1 MIRFL
6 LRRSAMAI
14 GILFVISFVAYGL
27 LSLALDPLSDLR
39 ESTALNKAELIQ
51 RRIQMLQLDQHWTV
65 RYWDWLK
72 AILLH
77 WDFGRAWMTGQRV
90 NDMLGPAM
98 MTSVQLVAT
107 ATFLALVIG
116 VIVGVVSALRQ
127 YTSFDYSITLISFV
141 LYALPVFWVAVL
153 LKEYLAIS
161 LNDYL
166 ADPQPNWVFLLA
178 VGLIAG
184 LFWAGALG
192 GSMRRR
198 LVVFASAFAV
208 TFVLLTLAVVTG
220 WINNPSLGIVGVGV
234 AGLGIAYAITLIGAG
249 LKNRRAL
256 YSTLTM
262 VAIAVALYMP
272 LQYLFYYQADA
283 WRANLFLN
291 LSVGSAVLIGM
302 LLLTIALGCL
312 VGWLFGGDDRGVSMR
327 VAALT
332 GVLIGAVIYV
342 DQLLQYWL
350 PYFNNSDIRGRPVAT
365 IGSRT
370 PGFDENYWL
379 VTIDRM
385 THLLLPTLALVLI
398 SFAGYVRYERGA
410 TLEVLSQDYIRTA
423 RSKGL
428 SERVVIVRH
437 ALRNALMPLA
447 SIIPVDIVSLLGGAV
462 ITETIFG
469 WSGMG
474 KFFIDHLGTNQ
485 IDPVMVYIVFTG
497 ALAMIANM
505 MADILYGLLDPRI
518 RVNA

>member
-6 LRRSAMAI
+6 LRRIVTALAI
-14 GILFVISFVAYGL
+14 LLVISVVAYGL

-39 ESTALNKAELIQ
+39 ESTALNKEDLIA
-51 RRIQMLQLDQHWTV
+51 RRIALLKLDEPWYV
-65 RYWDWLK
+65 RYWDWLQS
-72 AILLH
+72 ILLH
-77 WDFGRAWMTGQRV
+77 WDFGQAWATGQRV

-98 MTSVQLVAT
+98 LTSVQLVA
-107 ATFLALVIG
+107 ASTFLALLIGVTIG
-116 VIVGVVSALRQ
+116 VISALRQ
-127 YTSFDYSITLISFV
+127 YTTFDYAITLVSFV

-153 LKEYLAIS
+153 LKEYLAIG

-166 ADPQPNWVFLLA
+166 ADPQPNWPLLVA

-184 LFWAGALG
+184 FFWAGALG
-192 GSMRRR
+192 GTMKRK
-198 LVVFASAFAV
+198 LITFASAFVV
-208 TFVLLTLAVVTG
+208 TFGLLTLAIVTD
-220 WINNPSLGIVGVGV
+220 WISNPSLGVVGV
-234 AGLGIAYAITLIGAG
+234 AIIGFGAAYAMTLLFAG

-256 YSTLTM
+256 YSALTTA
-262 VAIAVALYMP
+262 AIGVALYFP
-272 LQYLFYYQADA
+272 LQQVFFQLADTMQSKLFPG
-283 WRANLFLN
+283 
-291 LSVGSAVLIGM
+291 LSVGTALILGM
-302 LLLTIALGCL
+302 LLLTIGIGCL

-327 VAALT
+327 GAALT
-332 GVLIGAVIYV
+332 GVLMAAGMYL
-342 DQLLQYWL
+342 DQMLQWWYS
-350 PYFNNSDIRGRPVAT
+350 YFNNGAIRGRPIAT
-365 IGSRT
+365 IGSVT

-379 VTIDRM
+379 VNIDRF

-398 SFAGYVRYERGA
+398 SFASYVRYERGA

-428 SERVVIVRH
+428 SERVVVVRH

-474 KFFIDHLGTNQ
+474 KFFVDHLETNQ
-485 IDPVMVYIVFTG
+485 IDPVMVYILITG
-497 ALAMIANM
+497 ALAMTANLL
-505 MADILYGLLDPRI
+505 ADILYGLLDPRI

>member
-1 MIRFL
+1 
-6 LRRSAMAI
+6 MAL

-39 ESTALNKAELIQ
+39 ESTALNKEDLIQ
-51 RRIQMLQLDQHWTV
+51 RRISMLQLDEHWVV
-65 RYWDWLK
+65 RYWDWLTS
-72 AILLH
+72 ILLH
-77 WDFGRAWMTGQRV
+77 WDFGQAWMTGQHV
-90 NDMLGPAM
+90 NAMLGPAM

-107 ATFLALVIG
+107 ATFLALVVG
-116 VIVGVVSALRQ
+116 VVVGVVSALRQ

-153 LKEYLAIS
+153 LKEYLAIG

-166 ADPQPNWVFLLA
+166 ADPVPNWPILLV
-178 VGLIAG
+178 VGLISG

-192 GSMRRR
+192 GTLRRH
-198 LVVFASAFAV
+198 LIVFVTAFAIS
-208 TFVLLTLAVVTG
+208 FGLLTLAIVTG
-220 WINNPSLGIVGVGV
+220 WIMNPILGIVGVIL
-234 AGLGIAYAITLIGAG
+234 AGLGIAYCVTLIGAG

-256 YSTLTM
+256 YSSLAM
-262 VAIAVALYMP
+262 VVIGAALYYP
-272 LQYLFYYQADA
+272 LQYLFFYWADV
-283 WRANLFLN
+283 WREGLFLG
-291 LSVGSAVLIGM
+291 LSQGTVTLIG
-302 LLLTIALGCL
+302 LLLVTVAVGCL

-327 VAALT
+327 GAALT
-332 GVLIGAVIYV
+332 GALIAGVIYV
-342 DQLLQYWL
+342 DQLLQHWS
-350 PYFNNSDIRGRPVAT
+350 PYFNNREIRGRVIST

-370 PGFDENYWL
+370 PGFNENYWM
-379 VTIDRM
+379 VTIDRA

-398 SFAGYVRYERGA
+398 GFAGYVRYERGA

-428 SERVVIVRH
+428 SERVVVVRH

-485 IDPVMVYIVFTG
+485 IDPVMVYILFTG
-497 ALAMIANM
+497 ALAMLANLL
-505 MADILYGLLDPRI
+505 ADILYGLLDPRI

>member
-6 LRRSAMAI
+6 LRRLGLAI

-27 LSLALDPLSDLR
+27 LALALDPLSDLR
-39 ESTALNKAELIQ
+39 ESTALNKEQLIQ
-51 RRIQMLQLDQHWTV
+51 RRIDMLRLDEHWTV
-65 RYWDWLK
+65 RYWDWLTSV
-72 AILLH
+72 LRG
-77 WDFGRAWMTGQRV
+77 DFGDAWMTGQKV

-107 ATFLALVIG
+107 ATFLALIVG
-116 VIVGVVSALRQ
+116 VIIGVVSALRQ
-127 YTSFDYSITLISFV
+127 YTAFDYTITLISFV

-153 LKEYLAIS
+153 LKEYLAIG
-161 LNDYL
+161 LNNYL
-166 ADPQPNWVFLLA
+166 ANPVPNWPALVITGVLS
-178 VGLIAG
+178 G

-192 GSMRRR
+192 GDMRRR
-198 LVVFASAFAV
+198 LITFGSAFLV
-208 TFVLLTLAVVTG
+208 TFGLLTLAIVTG
-220 WINNPSLGIVGVGV
+220 WIKNPFLGIIGVGL
-234 AGLGIAYAITLIGAG
+234 AGLGLAYCVTLVFAG

-256 YSTLTM
+256 YSSLTM
-262 VAIAVALYMP
+262 VAIGLALYYP
-272 LQYLFYYQADA
+272 LQYLFYH
-283 WRANLFLN
+283 WRVVWRRELFWG
-291 LSVGSAVLIGM
+291 LSEGSATLLG
-302 LLLTIALGCL
+302 LLLVTIVVGCV

-327 VAALT
+327 GAALT
-332 GVLIGAVIYV
+332 GVIIAALIYV
-342 DQLLQYWL
+342 DQVLKNWS
-350 PYFNNSDIRGRPVAT
+350 PYFSHREIRGRPIAT
-365 IGSRT
+365 IGART
-370 PGFDENYWL
+370 PAFDENYWL
-379 VTIDRM
+379 VTIDRW
-385 THLLLPTLALVLI
+385 THLLLPTMALVLI

-485 IDPVMVYIVFTG
+485 IDPVMIYILFTG
-497 ALAMIANM
+497 ALAMLANL
-505 MADILYGLLDPRI
+505 MADLLYGLLDPRI